1 MKVIKLV
8 GAAIAVLIVAALL
21 FYGWAAYAAS
31 RKLSRGY
38 AIHMVDF
45 PIPASGDARS
55 QALDRGRHLVESRY
69 GCGEC
74 HGSAFGGGV
83 MIDDPAIGRLLGPNL
98 TTGKGSVTAGFRPA
112 DWDRIVRHGVKPDGR
127 PGLMPSE
134 DFRQMSDQELSDII
148 VFIRSQPPVDS
159 TVPAP
164 SLGPVGKV
172 LLATGKFRLSA
183 DVIGSTTS
191 PHAGTPPAE
200 APTAA
205 FGRHIAATCMGCHRD
220 DLGGGPIVGGDPSWP
235 PAANLTP
242 GPGGL
247 GGWTYAQFTTAL
259 LEGKR
264 PDGTALRAPMSGM
277 VPYARKMRQV
287 ELEALWSYVRSLPP
301 VAQRD

>member
-83 MIDDPAIGRLLGPNL
+83 MIDDPTIGRLLGPNL
-98 TTGKGSVTAGFRPA
+98 TTGKGSVTAGFQPA
-112 DWDRIVRHGVKPDGR
+112 DWDRIVRHGVKPNGK
-127 PGLMPSE
+127 PALMPSE

-148 VFIRSQPPVDS
+148 VFIRSQPSVDS
-159 TVPAP
+159 TAEGTTPSTGMPSARSEPRAVSTRVPLDTASRMP
-164 SLGPVGKV
+164 RSGVTGSLGMP
-172 LLATGKFRLSA
+172 L
-183 DVIGSTTS
+183 
-191 PHAGTPPAE
+191 
-200 APTAA
+200 
-205 FGRHIAATCMGCHRD
+205 
-220 DLGGGPIVGGDPSWP
+220 
-235 PAANLTP
+235 
-242 GPGGL
+242 
-247 GGWTYAQFTTAL
+247 
-259 LEGKR
+259 
-264 PDGTALRAPMSGM
+264 
-277 VPYARKMRQV
+277 
-287 ELEALWSYVRSLPP
+287 
-301 VAQRD
+301 